1 MHATLSTMNVSS
13 PLTSTSRS
21 QHTSIVKIKKNKNPL
36 QDSGSSFYEAEKAVC
51 MEKMNLF
58 RCVSKRENIEKL
70 RDRLRWDDKQQKVVS
85 LNQLFFSQ

>member
-21 QHTSIVKIKKNKNPL
+21 QHTSIVKIKNKNPL

-58 RCVSKRENIEKL
+58 RCVSKRENIEK
-70 RDRLRWDDKQQKVVS
+70 
-85 LNQLFFSQ
+85 